1 MSPEDKKKLMAN
13 EKQYT
18 EPQWTIESISDN
30 SALILYNAETAYVI
44 GATPDTFVLKALK
57 GGYVAEDA
65 SVCRSQVNRSLMVS
79 VTVDNSTT
87 RLQAAFDGG
96 CVSLRYFRDNELVLE
111 EEASVL
117 TGYSAPAR
125 RIATDR
131 QVYEKTVNSRRLI
144 EKIRDD
150 SFFREQVLS
159 SIIQF
164 ADEPIDWCDRVCK
177 QCWHGMYLPHSC
189 IACIFCNGFTID
201 TSGGIDRD

>member
-1 MSPEDKKKLMAN
+1 MAK

-18 EPQWTIESISDN
+18 EPQWTIESISNN

-44 GATPDTFVLKALK
+44 GATPDNFTLKALK

-65 SVCRSQVNRSLMVS
+65 SVCRSQVNRSLVVS
-79 VTVDNSTT
+79 VTADNSTT

-131 QVYEKTVNSRRLI
+131 QVYEKTVNLRRLI
-144 EKIRDD
+144 EKIRED
-150 SFFREQVLS
+150 SFFREQVLR
-159 SIIQF
+159 SINQF
-164 ADEPIDWCDRVCK
+164 ADEPIDWCDKVCQ

-201 TSGGIDRD
+201 TGSGGID